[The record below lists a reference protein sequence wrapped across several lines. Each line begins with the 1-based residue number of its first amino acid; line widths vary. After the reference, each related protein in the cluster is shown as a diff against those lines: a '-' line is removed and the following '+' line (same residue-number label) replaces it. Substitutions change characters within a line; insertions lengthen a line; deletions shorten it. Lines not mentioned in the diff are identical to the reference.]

1 MCGAKKGGL
10 DLKGVDVDKEAV
22 IQGQVLRGEEP
33 VGGAYV
39 RLLDSTGEFTAEVP
53 TSATGHFRFFAA
65 PGTWTLRTLA
75 PKAEPVDRQVVGAV
89 RRGGRGGRSRLTPRV
104 VCRPRRARSLRDGLL
119 SGLLRATVLSTC
131 AESPAAQGFR
141 YCVRQMWVAGFH
153 EWG

>member
-1 MCGAKKGGL
+1 MCGAKQGGL

-65 PGTWTLRTLA
+65 PGNWTLRTLA
-75 PKAEPVDRQVVGAV
+75 PKAEPVDRQVVAQYGAV
-89 RRGGRGGRSRLTPRV
+89 AEV
-104 VCRPRRARSLRDGLL
+104 AV
-119 SGLLRATVLSTC
+119 TV
-131 AESPAAQGFR
+131 
-141 YCVRQMWVAGFH
+141 
-153 EWG
+153 

>member
-39 RLLDSTGEFTAEVP
+39 RLLDASGEFTAEVP

-65 PGTWTLRTLA
+65 PGNWTLRTLA
-75 PKAEPVDRQVVGAV
+75 PKAEPVDREVVAQYGAV
-89 RRGGRGGRSRLTPRV
+89 AEV
-104 VCRPRRARSLRDGLL
+104 AV
-119 SGLLRATVLSTC
+119 TV
-131 AESPAAQGFR
+131 
-141 YCVRQMWVAGFH
+141 
-153 EWG
+153 